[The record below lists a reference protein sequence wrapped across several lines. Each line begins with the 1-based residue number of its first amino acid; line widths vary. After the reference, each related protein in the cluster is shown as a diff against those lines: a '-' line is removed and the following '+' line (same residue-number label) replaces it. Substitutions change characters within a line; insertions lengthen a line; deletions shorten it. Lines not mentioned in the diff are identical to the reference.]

1 MEGVDIGANKRLSY
15 ITFSE
20 VGVFLIIDP
29 SGVLAAR
36 IICSASE

>member
-1 MEGVDIGANKRLSY
+1 MGANMRLSY

-20 VGVFLIIDP
+20 KQEYFKI

-36 IICSASE
+36 IICSACE